1 MATGSNHIF
10 WEQLERIGRAED
22 IYALRAAM
30 LEALAEIGF
39 EAVYVLAPVAADP
52 SVGRVLTNLGFDPR
66 WETLYRERFHLADP
80 LPLIALT
87 RQSAFAWQDEVER
100 ELLTAEQN
108 TYLDVLGEY
117 GMAEGYAVPCF
128 GPFAR
133 HGFFGIGSPRSPA
146 VFTSENRLK
155 VEVCTRV
162 VFQRYAAF
170 TRPYLEDVPA
180 LSPREMEVL
189 RWIGEG
195 KSNAVI
201 ADILQIRRSSVDSY
215 VQRLFAKLG
224 VSDRISAS
232 VRGLALGLIVSGD
245 YPRESR

>member
-1 MATGSNHIF
+1 MAAGSNHMF
-10 WEQLERIGRAED
+10 WEWLERAGRAED
-22 IYALRAAM
+22 LYALRAAM
-30 LEALAEIGF
+30 LGALGELGF
-39 EAVYVLAPVAADP
+39 EAAYVLAPVAADP
-52 SVGRVLTNLGFDPR
+52 SIGRVLTNLGFDAR
-66 WETLYRERFHLADP
+66 WEDLYRKRFHLVDP

-87 RQSAFAWQDEVER
+87 NHAAFNWRKDVDR
-100 ELLTAEQN
+100 TLLTAEQN
-108 TYLDVLGEY
+108 DYLDGLAEF

-133 HGFFGIGSPRSPA
+133 HAFFGIGRARSPRAFS
-146 VFTSENRLK
+146 SQNQLK
-155 VEVCTRV
+155 VEVCARV
-162 VFQRYAAF
+162 VYQRYAAF
-170 TRPYLEDVPA
+170 ARPYLEGVPA
-180 LSPREMEVL
+180 LSAREMEVL

-201 ADILQIRRSSVDSY
+201 AEILAISRSSVDSY

>member
-1 MATGSNHIF
+1 MAGSNLEF
-10 WEQLERIGRAED
+10 WKLLERIGRAAD
-22 IYALRAAM
+22 IYALRSAM
-30 LEALAEIGF
+30 LAALHEIGF

-52 SVGRVLTNLGFDPR
+52 SVGRVLTNLGFDPA
-66 WETLYRERFHLADP
+66 WEALYRERFQRIDP
-80 LPLIALT
+80 LPLIALN
-87 RQSAFAWQDEVER
+87 RQSAFNWR
-100 ELLTAEQN
+100 EDVDRQMLTGEQSE
-108 TYLDVLGEY
+108 YLDGLAAF

-133 HGFFGIGSPRSPA
+133 HAFFGIGRARSPDR
-146 VFTSENRLK
+146 FTSENRLK
-155 VEVCTRV
+155 VEVCARV

-170 TRPYLEDVPA
+170 ARPYIENPPA

-201 ADILQIRRSSVDSY
+201 ADILEISRSSVDSY

-232 VRGLALGLIVSGD
+232 LRGLALGLIVSGD
-245 YPRESR
+245 YPKESR